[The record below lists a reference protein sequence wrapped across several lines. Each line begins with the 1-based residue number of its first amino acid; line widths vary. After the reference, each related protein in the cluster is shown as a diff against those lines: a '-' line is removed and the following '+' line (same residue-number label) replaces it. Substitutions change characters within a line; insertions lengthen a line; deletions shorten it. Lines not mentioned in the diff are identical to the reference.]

1 MSNPS
6 PALSVAAEPH
16 DSPDAIALQ
25 EALSAELK
33 ARYGSDGKAGFAGF
47 GAAATQAAGAVFA
60 VARDAAGRPVGCG
73 ALLPLAGE
81 PARGEIKRMYALQP
95 GRGIGAQVLAF
106 LEAQA
111 RTAGYDTLT
120 LSTRHANTA
129 AVAFYRVRGFT
140 DTPNYGPYA
149 TRPECICLAK
159 PLP

>member
-1 MSNPS
+1 MSNPP
-6 PALSVAAEPH
+6 PALSLSVATEPH
-16 DSPDAIALQ
+16 DSPDAVALQ

-33 ARYGSDGKAGFAGF
+33 ARFGSDGKAGFAGF
-47 GAAATQAAGAVFA
+47 GAAAGQAGAVFA
-60 VARDAAGRPVGCG
+60 VARDVAGHPVGCG
-73 ALLPLAGE
+73 ALL
-81 PARGEIKRMYALQP
+81 RGEIKRMYASQP
-95 GRGIGAQVLAF
+95 GRGIGAHVLAF

-111 RTAGYDTLT
+111 RIAGYSTIT

-129 AVAFYRVRGFT
+129 AVAFYRARGFI

>member
-1 MSNPS
+1 MHSPP
-6 PALSVAAEPH
+6 PALSVATEPH
-16 DSPDAIALQ
+16 DSPDAVALQ

-47 GAAATQAAGAVFA
+47 GAAAGQAGAVFA
-60 VARDAAGRPVGCG
+60 VARDAAGQPVGCG

-81 PARGEIKRMYALQP
+81 PACGEIKRMYAGQP
-95 GRGIGAQVLAF
+95 GRGIGARVLAF

-111 RTAGYDTLT
+111 RTAGYGTLT
-120 LSTRHANTA
+120 LSTRHANTGA
-129 AVAFYRVRGFT
+129 IAFYRARGFT
-140 DTPNYGPYA
+140 DTPSYGPYA